1 MPEPVSSLHFRSGRP
16 HDPNELADELAM
28 KTQLNLVVVED
39 SVADA
44 ELLARHLA
52 KSGLNCVI
60 NRVQT
65 EPEYLDALH
74 RVKPDLILSD
84 FSLPNFS
91 GLRALDL
98 AVIHAPDTP
107 FIYVSGTIGEERAI
121 DALRR
126 GATDYVLK
134 SNLSRL
140 SSAIER
146 ALREADL
153 KAERRH
159 SEQVRTEQEE
169 RLRRLT
175 RTYRMLS
182 STSSAILRLQNRAE
196 LLDEV
201 CRIAV
206 QQGGYQRSAI
216 SLIDSGTK
224 VLKQLA
230 CAGLDSQPHEGTDYV
245 MDPFGPQSDLM
256 EGVMRTGLPVIHND
270 LQRETRNSQLRES
283 AILLGYRAVAA
294 LPLKIDSATIGV
306 IRFFSTEPGV
316 FDAAEV
322 GVLLELTANISFA
335 LQYLEKDEAVHFLSY
350 FDSLTGLAKRPLFCQ
365 RLAQTLSRDANEDS
379 GRTVLVFDVQKL
391 GAINDSFGRY
401 VGDSLIEKIAARV
414 KQAYTDSE
422 CVGYFGGGTFVISLP
437 NSGNA
442 SDTGLMT
449 QSAAAPLFAEPFFI
463 DGQELRPTI
472 RSGIAFFPY
481 DAKTADALVQNAEA
495 ALKAAREDNE
505 KYMMYGLVTQRPTSR
520 SLALEARL
528 TRALDREEFLLHYQP
543 KVDIKS
549 GKIQGL
555 EALLRW
561 QDSEDGIIQPSVFI
575 PLLEQSGAIVDVG
588 EWIFLQASRD
598 IRKWNDAGLNVRV
611 AVNVSPL
618 QLRRR
623 DFVDRVLAG
632 IAPAG
637 SSGVGLDIEITESML
652 MQDLELSIRKLSQLR
667 EAGLGVAIDDF
678 GTGYS
683 SLRLLAKLPV
693 DTLKIDKSFVQ
704 SIADTPNVATLVA
717 TVVTL
722 ARAFN
727 MKTVAEGV
735 ETAEQLQKLRQMRCD
750 QAQGYLFSRPVP
762 ASDVP
767 SVISRLESAQSST
780 VHAFPNPADSTR

>member
-1 MPEPVSSLHFRSGRP
+1 
-16 HDPNELADELAM
+16 M
-28 KTQLNLVVVED
+28 KLVVVED

-52 KSGLNCVI
+52 KAGLHCAI

-65 EPEYLDALH
+65 EPEFIAALH
-74 RVKPDLILSD
+74 EDKPDLILSD

-146 ALREADL
+146 ALREAKL
-153 KAERRH
+153 KADRRH
-159 SEQVRTEQEE
+159 SEHVRTEQEE

-216 SLIDSGTK
+216 SLVDSGTK
-224 VLKQLA
+224 VLTQLA
-230 CAGLDSQPHEGTDYV
+230 CADLDSQPGNGTDQV

-256 EGVMRTGLPVIHND
+256 DQMSRSGAPVIYND
-270 LQRETRNSQLRES
+270 LYHEALSESLRES

-294 LPLKIDSATIGV
+294 LPLKIDGATIGM
-306 IRFFSTEPGV
+306 IRLFSTEPGV

-365 RLAQTLSRDANEDS
+365 RLAQTLAKDTGDDA
-379 GRTVLVFDVQKL
+379 GCTVVVFDVQKL

-401 VGDSLIEKIAARV
+401 VGDSLIEKIAARL
-414 KQAYTDSE
+414 KQTYTDSE

-437 NSGNA
+437 SVSDA
-442 SDTGLMT
+442 SDTGLMMH
-449 QSAAAPLFAEPFFI
+449 SAAAPLFVEPFYI

-472 RSGIAFFPY
+472 RSGLAFFPH

-520 SLALEARL
+520 SLALESRL

-543 KVDIKS
+543 KIDIKS
-549 GKIQGL
+549 GEIHGL

-588 EWIFLQASRD
+588 EWIFLQAMRD
-598 IRKWNDAGLNVRV
+598 IAKWHDAGLLNIRV

-623 DFVDRVLAG
+623 DFVERVLAG
-632 IAPAG
+632 VT
-637 SSGVGLDIEITESML
+637 SSGSAAAGLDIEITESML
-652 MQDLELSIRKLSQLR
+652 MHDLELSIRKLSQLR
-667 EAGLGVAIDDF
+667 EAGFGVAIDDF

-704 SIADTPNVATLVA
+704 SITDTPNVATLVS
-717 TVVTL
+717 TVVSL
-722 ARAFN
+722 ARAFS

-735 ETAEQLQKLRQMRCD
+735 ETAEQLQKLRQMKCD

-762 ASDVP
+762 AADVP
-767 SVISRLESAQSST
+767 SVISRLGRAQFT
-780 VHAFPNPADSTR
+780 TIHAFSNPADSSR

>member
-1 MPEPVSSLHFRSGRP
+1 
-16 HDPNELADELAM
+16 
-28 KTQLNLVVVED
+28 
-39 SVADA
+39 
-44 ELLARHLA
+44 
-52 KSGLNCVI
+52 
-60 NRVQT
+60 
-65 EPEYLDALH
+65 
-74 RVKPDLILSD
+74 
-84 FSLPNFS
+84 
-91 GLRALDL
+91 
-98 AVIHAPDTP
+98 
-107 FIYVSGTIGEERAI
+107 
-121 DALRR
+121 
-126 GATDYVLK
+126 VLK

-182 STSSAILRLQNRAE
+182 STSSAILRLRNRTE

-216 SLIDSGTK
+216 SLVDSGTK

-230 CAGLDSQPHEGTDYV
+230 CAGLDSQPHDGTGHV
-245 MDPFGPQSDLM
+245 MDPFGPQSEIM
-256 EGVMRTGLPVIHND
+256 EQVIRTGMPVIHND
-270 LQRETRNSQLRES
+270 LHHETPHAQLRES

-294 LPLKIDSATIGV
+294 LPLKIDGASIGV
-306 IRFFSTEPGV
+306 IRLFSTEPGV

-365 RLAQTLSRDANEDS
+365 RLAQTLSTDANEDS

-401 VGDSLIEKIAARV
+401 VGDSLIEKIAARL
-414 KQAYTDSE
+414 KQTYADSE
-422 CVGYFGGGTFVISLP
+422 CAGYFGGGTFVISLP
-437 NSGNA
+437 NNSNA
-442 SDTGLMT
+442 SDTGFMA
-449 QSAAAPLFAEPFFI
+449 QSAAAPLFVEPFYI

-472 RSGIAFFPY
+472 RSGVAFFPH

-549 GKIQGL
+549 GRIQGL

-561 QDSEDGIIQPSVFI
+561 QDSEEGIIQPSVFI

-588 EWIFLQASRD
+588 AWIFLQAQRD
-598 IRKWNDAGLNVRV
+598 IGKWHDAGLLKVRV

-637 SSGVGLDIEITESML
+637 SSTAGLDIEITESML

-667 EAGLGVAIDDF
+667 EAGFGVAIDDF

-693 DTLKIDKSFVQ
+693 DTLKIDRSFVQ
-704 SIADTPNVATLVA
+704 SIADTPNVATLVS

-762 ASDVP
+762 AADVP
-767 SVISRLESAQSST
+767 SVIARIESAQSSIF
-780 VHAFPNPADSTR
+780 HAFANPADSTR